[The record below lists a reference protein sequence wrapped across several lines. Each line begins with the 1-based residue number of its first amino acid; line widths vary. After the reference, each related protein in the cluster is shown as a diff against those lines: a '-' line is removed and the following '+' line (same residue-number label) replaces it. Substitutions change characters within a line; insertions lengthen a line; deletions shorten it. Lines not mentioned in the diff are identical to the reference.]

1 MRPID
6 LVEPISKQSLWYHV
20 KQWPIF
26 MLAFRPMFIAAA
38 IWAVISIALWVGILT
53 GKLGWNSSI
62 PATLWHAH
70 EMIFGFAGAVAVGF
84 LLTAAQNWTNVQSVS
99 GYKLALLS
107 CIWITTRYVFFAYPG
122 KLALVLSGQTVFWLI
137 AIIYLSSM
145 LLRAKSK
152 SNYIFI
158 AILCAL
164 CTFNLLFFVTLVKT
178 DFELARSFTHVA
190 VLLFMLLI
198 GIVGGRVIPFF
209 TTRGLGLVGQVR
221 TPNLDRL
228 LLCTSIL
235 GTSGFVLSQVFK
247 LPLNPGYLLAL
258 AAFIHLTRSIFWFQ
272 LRIFSVPLLWSLH
285 LGYALSALG
294 LALLASSFFTARIYF
309 NDALHL
315 ITLGGI
321 GLTIMAMMARVSLGH
336 TGRPL
341 SVPITINIAFIAV
354 TLAALCRAF
363 LPGFISPHLAW
374 LYSAA
379 FWCVGFSLFIYHY
392 FTVLTQ
398 KRVDGRR
405 G

>member
-1 MRPID
+1 MRPIN
-6 LVEPISKQSLWYHV
+6 LVEPIAKQAPWYDV

-26 MLAFRPMFIAAA
+26 MLAFRPMFLGAA
-38 IWAVISIALWVGILT
+38 IWAVVSIALWAGLLT
-53 GKLGWNSSI
+53 GTLIWDSST

-84 LLTAAQNWTNVQSVS
+84 LLTAAQNWTNIPSVN
-99 GYKLALLS
+99 GYKLALLVA
-107 CIWITTRYVFFAYPG
+107 IWLGTRYVFFAHPSL
-122 KLALVLSGQTVFWLI
+122 LALVLSGQTAFWLI
-137 AIIYLSSM
+137 AIICLSSM
-145 LLRAKSK
+145 LLQASSK
-152 SNYIFI
+152 NNYIFI
-158 AILCAL
+158 VILCAL
-164 CTFNLLFFVTLVKT
+164 CTFNVLFFILLLQNN
-178 DFELARSFTHVA
+178 FELARSFTHIA

-209 TTRGLGLVGQVR
+209 TARGLTLNQQVR
-221 TPNLDRL
+221 TPRVDRL
-228 LLCTSIL
+228 LLWTSIL
-235 GTSGFVLSQVFK
+235 GIAGFVLSQVFK
-247 LPLNPGYLLAL
+247 LPLNPGYLIAL
-258 AAFIHLTRSIFWFQ
+258 GAFMHLIRSALWFQ
-272 LRIFSVPLLWSLH
+272 KRVIFVPLLWSLH

-294 LALLASSFFTARIYF
+294 LALVASSFFTTQIYF

-341 SVPITINIAFIAV
+341 SVPVSINIAFITI
-354 TLAALCRAF
+354 TLGALCRAF
-363 LPGFISPHLAW
+363 LPYFISPHQAW

-379 FWCVGFSLFIYHY
+379 LWCAGFSLFVYHY
-392 FTVLTQ
+392 FNVLTQ

>member
-1 MRPID
+1 MRTIN
-6 LVEPISKQSLWYHV
+6 LAEPIPTQAPWYDV
-20 KQWPIF
+20 RQWPIF
-26 MLAFRPMFIAAA
+26 MLAFRPMFLGAAT
-38 IWAVISIALWVGILT
+38 WAVVSIALWAGILSGT
-53 GKLGWNSSI
+53 LIWDSAI

-84 LLTAAQNWTNVQSVS
+84 LLTAAQNWTNVPSINGV
-99 GYKLALLS
+99 KLALLVS
-107 CIWITTRYVFFAYPG
+107 FWLAARYVFFAHPTL
-122 KLALVLSGQTVFWLI
+122 LAVTLTVQTAFWLI
-137 AIIYLSSM
+137 AIICLSSM
-145 LLRAKSK
+145 LLRARSK
-152 SNYIFI
+152 NNYVFI

-164 CTFNLLFFVTLVKT
+164 CTFNTLFFILLLQQN
-178 DFELARSFTHVA
+178 FELARSFTHIA

-209 TTRGLGLVGQVR
+209 TARGLALNEQVR
-221 TPNLDRL
+221 TPKLDRL
-228 LLCTSIL
+228 LLWTSVL
-235 GTSGFVLSQVFK
+235 GIIGFVLSQVFM
-247 LPLNPGYLLAL
+247 LPLNPGYLIAL
-258 AAFIHLTRSIFWFQ
+258 AALMHLARSILWFQ
-272 LRIFSVPLLWSLH
+272 KRVIFVPLLWSLH

-294 LALLASSFFTARIYF
+294 LALVASSLFTTHVYF

-341 SVPITINIAFIAV
+341 HVPVIINIAFITI
-354 TLAALCRAF
+354 TLGALCRTF
-363 LPGFISPHLAW
+363 LPYFISPHQAW

-379 FWCVGFSLFIYHY
+379 LWCASFSLFVYHY
-392 FTVLTQ
+392 FNVLTQ